1 MNAILA
7 FLGSKRMIALLF
19 GLAGTVLGLF
29 ASEGVKW
36 WLNRPIP
43 KIELA
48 SPVFDGFEPPHTK
61 IRRPF
66 ELRMQTTPFY
76 SDPRVLSFLAGDT
89 ITLAN
94 LVDMISGLGGQTE
107 FQVNLKLGLTPSAP
121 RIVIGPRISP
131 RNWAR
136 KATVS
141 SPWALV
147 SSGSRRKSRLGCR
160 RTGLTLTAADGRDP
174 SLTVPRLLDGR
185 LGPRGVGAADQR
197 GEQARLVEEDQVG
210 LPILGLLDDPGQFLT
225 PSVGGSSR
233 RCAA

>member
-1 MNAILA
+1 VNAILA

-107 FQVNLKLGLTPSAP
+107 FQVNLKLGLTPSALKRTP
-121 RIVIGPRISP
+121 SALHPERENRYPFQRPAHNSHCLLCFPPPQDRREQFAPDPAEPGSTSTCHPSP
-131 RNWAR
+131 AGTAAR
-136 KATVS
+136 K
-141 SPWALV
+141 
-147 SSGSRRKSRLGCR
+147 
-160 RTGLTLTAADGRDP
+160 
-174 SLTVPRLLDGR
+174 
-185 LGPRGVGAADQR
+185 
-197 GEQARLVEEDQVG
+197 
-210 LPILGLLDDPGQFLT
+210 
-225 PSVGGSSR
+225 SSR
-233 RCAA
+233 RAGRHAAAV